1 MFYNF
6 PVTQPMVIP
15 QDPPAGKYNPA
26 DKELPGIKDS
36 SVTGIRLLNTSVK
49 ALPKTPVLD
58 SGTSAR
64 AEAAAKYARD
74 VSAAFAYLGARQA
87 ARSRAI
93 ARLKDKRS
101 DRYIK
106 EVNKAGVKRR
116 KQAQR
121 YYAQSKNRT
130 AKQFAE
136 YIGMNPETY

>member
-1 MFYNF
+1 MDYIY
-6 PVTQPMVIP
+6 QPSQYVP
-15 QDPPAGKYNPA
+15 QA
-26 DKELPGIKDS
+26 KELPGLKDS
-36 SVTGIRLLNTSVK
+36 SLTGIRLLNTAVK
-49 ALPKTPVLD
+49 ALPKTPIID

-64 AEAAAKYARD
+64 AEAAAEYARD

-87 ARSRAI
+87 ARSKAI

-101 DRYIK
+101 DRYIQ
-106 EVNKAGVKRR
+106 EVNKAGIKRR

-121 YYAQSKNRT
+121 YYAQGRNKT